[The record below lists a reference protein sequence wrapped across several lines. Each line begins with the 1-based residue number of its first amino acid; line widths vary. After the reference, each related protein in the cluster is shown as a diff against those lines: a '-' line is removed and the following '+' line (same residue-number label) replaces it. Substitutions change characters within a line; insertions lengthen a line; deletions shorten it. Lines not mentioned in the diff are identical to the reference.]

1 MANAEVTAL
10 TLQTFLSDV
19 GTFLTSAI
27 TWMGNVLNVV
37 TSNPPLMVMVL
48 AIPIAG
54 VAIGFL
60 SRLIRL

>member
-1 MANAEVTAL
+1 MAEGTAL
-10 TLQTFLSDV
+10 TLASFLTDV
-19 GTFLTSAI
+19 GSFLTQAI
-27 TWMGNVLNVV
+27 TWMGSVLNVV

>member
-1 MANAEVTAL
+1 MANAEATVL
-10 TLQTFLSDV
+10 TLQTFLTDV

-37 TSNPPLMVMVL
+37 TSNPPLLVMVL

>member
-1 MANAEVTAL
+1 MAEETAM
-10 TLQTFLSDV
+10 TLASFLADV
-19 GTFLTSAI
+19 GTFLTQAI
-27 TWMGNVLNVV
+27 TWMGNVLDVV
-37 TSNPPLMVMVL
+37 TSNPPLLVMVL

>member
-1 MANAEVTAL
+1 MAEGTAL
-10 TLQTFLSDV
+10 TLASFLTDV
-19 GTFLTSAI
+19 GTFLTQAI
-27 TWMGNVLNVV
+27 TWMGSVLTVV